1 MHSLMKLFLTTIALF
16 LTSANAM
23 SCSCIREHG
32 SLEDQVAAAFASA
45 TIVVWA
51 KAESTRDT
59 SKSKL
64 KSSNNVQATE
74 SSDHFEKQRTTF
86 VTIESLKGDHPE
98 RFATEVVIV
107 CCVCG
112 YRFTEGKEYLLYL
125 HNGPNQA
132 GYYQANICTRT
143 KPMTSAATEEVE
155 ILRELRHPLELK
167 MKEDD
172 TTPNTWCHE
181 TAS

>member
-1 MHSLMKLFLTTIALF
+1 MKLLILTIALF

-32 SLEDQVAAAFASA
+32 NLEDQVAAAFASA

-51 KAESTRDT
+51 KAESTQDN

-64 KSSNNVQATE
+64 ESSNNVQSIK
-74 SSDHFEKQRTTF
+74 SSDHFQKQRTTF
-86 VTIESLKGDHPE
+86 VTIESLKGDPPE

-125 HNGPNQA
+125 HNGPNKE
-132 GYYQANICTRT
+132 GYYHANICTRT
-143 KPMTSAATEEVE
+143 KAMTSAAMEEVE
-155 ILRELRHPLELK
+155 ILRKLRHPVELK
-167 MKEDD
+167 TKEDD
-172 TTPNTWCHE
+172 
-181 TAS
+181 